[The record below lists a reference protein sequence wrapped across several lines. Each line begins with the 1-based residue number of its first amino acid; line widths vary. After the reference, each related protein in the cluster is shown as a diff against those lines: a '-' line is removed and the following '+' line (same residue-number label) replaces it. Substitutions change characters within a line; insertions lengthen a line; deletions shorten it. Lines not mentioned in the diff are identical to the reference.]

1 MTRFT
6 FISIS
11 ILFTVFVDD
20 VGTYYVHVTNKMGE
34 VRSKGL
40 LQVIKQGEREEKIL
54 PMPLACPLKSFH
66 VDVFQIYMFSILF
79 Y

>member
-1 MTRFT
+1 MTQFT
-6 FISIS
+6 LVSIS

-40 LQVIKQGEREEKIL
+40 LQVMKQRESEEKI
-54 PMPLACPLKSFH
+54 AIK
-66 VDVFQIYMFSILF
+66 
-79 Y
+79 